1 VLGVATEK
9 FSKRMRV
16 DLVQAMWEVYFA
28 TSNGP
33 AAALAAG
40 IDRGTARNWIV
51 AAGGIRPR
59 QGRHLKGRS
68 LTFQERQAIE
78 AGLSVNETQV
88 SIARRIDRNP
98 GTVSREIKRGRL
110 ASGRYSAT
118 HGQAVAREHAERPK
132 ACKLAPGTALHDRVQ
147 ADLQLRYSPEQIAGR
162 LRRDFPD
169 DPEMWVH
176 HETIYQAL
184 YVQSRGALKRDLTAG
199 LRTGRIRRKPHRKT
213 GERRGRIPGMVMI
226 ADRPEE
232 VAERLV
238 PGHWEGDLIIG
249 KNSGSAIGTLVERT
263 TNYTILLHLPDN
275 HGTDA
280 VTEAL
285 VAAMGELPDQ
295 LRRSVTWD
303 QGKEMA
309 RHQEVAIAADL
320 DVYFCD
326 PHSPWQR
333 PVNENTNGLLRQYF
347 PKGTDLSIHSPDDL
361 AWVAHQLND
370 RPRKRLDYARPSE
383 LITELLLQ

>member
-1 VLGVATEK
+1 MATEK

-33 AAALAAG
+33 AAAAAVG

-59 QGRHLKGRS
+59 QGRDLKGRS

-78 AGLSVNETQV
+78 AGLAVSETQV
-88 SIARRIDRNP
+88 SIARRIGRNP
-98 GTVSREIKRGRL
+98 GTVSREIARGRL
-110 ASGRYSAT
+110 ASGMYSAT
-118 HGQAVAREHAERPK
+118 NGQAVARDNASRSK

-147 ADLQLRYSPEQIAGR
+147 VDLQLRYSPEQIAGR

-184 YVQSRGALKRDLTAG
+184 YIQSRGALKRDLTAG

-213 GERRGRIPGMVMI
+213 GERRGRIPDMVMI
-226 ADRPEE
+226 AERPEE

-280 VTEAL
+280 VTTAL
-285 VAAMGELPDQ
+285 VAAMSELPDQ

-309 RHQEVAIAADL
+309 RHQDVAIAADL

-361 AWVAHQLND
+361 AWVAHELND

>member
-1 VLGVATEK
+1 
-9 FSKRMRV
+9 MRV
-16 DLVQAMWEVYFA
+16 DLVQGMWAVYFA
-28 TSNGP
+28 TADCPG
-33 AAALAAG
+33 AAAAVG

-59 QGRHLKGRS
+59 QGRGLKGRS

-78 AGLSVNETQV
+78 AGVAVKETQT
-88 SIARRIDRNP
+88 SIAARIGRDKS
-98 GTVSREIKRGRL
+98 TVSREISRGRL
-110 ASGRYSAT
+110 SSGGYSAK
-118 HGQAVAREHAERPK
+118 HGQAVARGNAERPK
-132 ACKLAPGTALHDRVQ
+132 ECKLAPGTALHDRVQ
-147 ADLQLRYSPEQIAGR
+147 ADLRLRYSPEQIAGR
-162 LRRDFPD
+162 LRRDFPE

-184 YVQSRGALKRDLTAG
+184 YIQSRGALKRELTTG

-213 GERRGRIPGMVMI
+213 GERRGQIPDMVMI

-280 VTEAL
+280 VTAAL

-303 QGKEMA
+303 QGKEMTK
-309 RHQEVAIAADL
+309 HKEVAIAADL

-333 PVNENTNGLLRQYF
+333 PINENTNGLLRQYF

-361 AWVAHQLND
+361 AWVAHELND

-383 LITELLLQ
+383 LIGELLLQ